1 MNDDEQQ
8 LGKDSIT
15 VRLITLILNMPYDRQ
30 VALLKQL
37 EEIPVTTLE
46 TTDRDDTRKLYSS
59 TVSFSVRDRSYKGI
73 SKDISSGGMFIETN
87 ESFSVGEIISLT
99 IPFADK
105 KRNIKVPAEIMRITD
120 EGIGVKFI
128 KKSE

>member
-1 MNDDEQQ
+1 MNDDNQQ

-15 VRLITLILNMPYDRQ
+15 VRLIYLILDMPYNRQ

-37 EEIPVTTLE
+37 EEIPITTFE
-46 TTDRDDTRKLYSS
+46 ETDRDDPRKSYASM
-59 TVSFSVRDRSYKGI
+59 VSFSVRDRSYKGT

-87 ESFSVGEIISLT
+87 GSFSVGEVVTLT

-105 KRNIKVPAEIMRITD
+105 KKNIIVPAEIMRTTD

>member
-1 MNDDEQQ
+1 MIDTDDQ

-15 VRLITLILNMPYDRQ
+15 VRLITLILDMPYDRQ
-30 VALLKQL
+30 LALLKQL
-37 EEIPVTTLE
+37 EEIPMTTFDVS
-46 TTDRDDTRKLYSS
+46 DRDDPRKSYSS
-59 TVSFSVRDRSYKGI
+59 MVSFTAKDRTYKGA
-73 SKDISSGGMFIETN
+73 SKDLSSGGMFIETN
-87 ESFSVGEIISLT
+87 ESFSVGEIITVT

-128 KKSE
+128 KK